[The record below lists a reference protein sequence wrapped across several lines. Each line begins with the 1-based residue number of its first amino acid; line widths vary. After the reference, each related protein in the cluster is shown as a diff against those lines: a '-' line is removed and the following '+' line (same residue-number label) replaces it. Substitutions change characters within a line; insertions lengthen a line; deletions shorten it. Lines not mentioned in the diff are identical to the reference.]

1 MRTSLTKYL
10 SVLLWHILLCAFFAK
25 SVAADTIPFVHLT
38 AEERQ
43 FIQAHPSIRLGTDRT
58 WEPYVIVDN
67 QGNISGY
74 DAEILS
80 LINKITGAN
89 FTIQVGTWAD
99 MQEKAKSKEID
110 GLTTGAAI
118 ETRKS
123 YLNFTSPYITL
134 RKSVFVS
141 LGNPHNIQSTE
152 DLKGKKIAIQR
163 GNLADIETAKKFPD
177 SHIVFFDTVE
187 DVFSSISTGATD
199 AIFGNGATLY
209 LANKMGMPYLQ
220 IGFHLP
226 QQLDLVFGVRKDWPL
241 AISILNK
248 ALAVIPAHE
257 KIRVQTKWFSN
268 SNNASER
275 PRLTDTEKQLIR
287 EKTSIRYCV
296 DPSWLPFDALDSKG
310 KHIGLSADILK
321 LISNRLDINFELYKT
336 KTWDETLHA
345 LKERQCDLV
354 TGATP
359 TLERSAYMNFTQT
372 VYTTSLV
379 LATRPDQFFITDLR
393 ILSREP
399 IAMLKGTSG
408 INMVKEQYPNLH
420 IIEVDSIKEGLQLLS
435 DKRVFGYIDSLEVIA
450 YHVTQLNYLNIKVS
464 STLPLQYN
472 LSFGIRSDWPEWVP
486 IFDKALK
493 TINQKQFNE
502 IYNNWVAIKFQQGF
516 DYRLIAT
523 ILAIIIVFI
532 AFLLYRYKVT
542 ASYNTKLSLLNQQ
555 LERQATTDQLTQIP
569 NRYRLNQEVQRTVT
583 LAKRFDEDVS
593 MVLFDIDYFKDIND
607 EFGHQIG
614 DQVLTKVSQTMRS
627 MIREVDTIGRWG
639 GEEFL
644 LICPKTNLEGATN
657 IAHKIRERIQ
667 GLEFSSAK
675 SVTLSAGV
683 AQFQTDENYEAFL
696 KRLDDALYCAKNSGR
711 NQVGVAENHKK
722 TQ

>member
-1 MRTSLTKYL
+1 M
-10 SVLLWHILLCAFFAK
+10 
-25 SVAADTIPFVHLT
+25 
-38 AEERQ
+38 
-43 FIQAHPSIRLGTDRT
+43 
-58 WEPYVIVDN
+58 
-67 QGNISGY
+67 
-74 DAEILS
+74 
-80 LINKITGAN
+80 
-89 FTIQVGTWAD
+89 
-99 MQEKAKSKEID
+99 
-110 GLTTGAAI
+110 
-118 ETRKS
+118 
-123 YLNFTSPYITL
+123 
-134 RKSVFVS
+134 
-141 LGNPHNIQSTE
+141 
-152 DLKGKKIAIQR
+152 
-163 GNLADIETAKKFPD
+163 
-177 SHIVFFDTVE
+177 
-187 DVFSSISTGATD
+187 
-199 AIFGNGATLY
+199 
-209 LANKMGMPYLQ
+209 
-220 IGFHLP
+220 
-226 QQLDLVFGVRKDWPL
+226 VR
-241 AISILNK
+241 
-248 ALAVIPAHE
+248 
-257 KIRVQTKWFSN
+257 
-268 SNNASER
+268 
-275 PRLTDTEKQLIR
+275 
-287 EKTSIRYCV
+287 
-296 DPSWLPFDALDSKG
+296 
-310 KHIGLSADILK
+310 
-321 LISNRLDINFELYKT
+321 
-336 KTWDETLHA
+336 
-345 LKERQCDLV
+345 
-354 TGATP
+354 
-359 TLERSAYMNFTQT
+359 
-372 VYTTSLV
+372 
-379 LATRPDQFFITDLR
+379 
-393 ILSREP
+393 
-399 IAMLKGTSG
+399 
-408 INMVKEQYPNLH
+408 EQYPNLH